1 MITQNPEMDTLR
13 RARLSVLDAQ
23 QNAHAP
29 YMQRLA
35 DFETAHN
42 TAHYDLRKRNH
53 TESEIA
59 NFVQEW
65 DKIRRINPRAI
76 YFVDGVH
83 GYKHYGVM
91 TGTQPSAVEKYLN
104 NQL

>member
-1 MITQNPEMDTLR
+1 MASEMDSLR

-23 QNAHAP
+23 QNAHDF

-35 DFETAHN
+35 QFEPAHN
-42 TAHYDLRKRNH
+42 NAHFEFRKRKY

-59 NFVQEW
+59 DFDQEW
-65 DKIRRINPRAI
+65 DKIQRINPRAI

-91 TGTQPSAVEKYLN
+91 TGTQPSAVEKHLY